1 MTYLRMTSV
10 HRKIY
15 KGNEGEM
22 WEMFKTKRFITK
34 GVSSQVS
41 LLLQLFMWKCIDEM
55 PPPKDYFQVFEFTL
69 EDNKQKIIHSQEF
82 FDKPEYKREYLLK
95 LADAPIFIGKI
106 FVIDDGEHSTMML
119 TSEY

>member
-1 MTYLRMTSV
+1 MTYLRKASG

-15 KGNEGEM
+15 REGEN
-22 WEMFKTKRFITK
+22 EKMFKNKRFITQ
-34 GVSSQVS
+34 GVNSQVS

-55 PPPKDYFQVFEFTL
+55 PPQKDFLQVFKLTL
-69 EDNKQKIIHSQEF
+69 EDGKQKIIHIQEF

-95 LADAPIFIGKI
+95 LADAPVFIGKI

-119 TSEY
+119 ASEY